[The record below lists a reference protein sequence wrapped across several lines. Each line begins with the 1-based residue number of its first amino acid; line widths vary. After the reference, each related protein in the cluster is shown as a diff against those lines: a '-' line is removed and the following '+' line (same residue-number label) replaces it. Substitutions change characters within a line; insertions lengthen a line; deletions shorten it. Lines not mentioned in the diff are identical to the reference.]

1 MSGGGGVVRRA
12 FHPTAVRTRRTT
24 ADHYNIM
31 QSFGERTRTRG
42 MGARILGGR
51 RARARDIGP
60 LLRGASSAVDDP
72 PRRDDAT
79 AASVGGAAEGRS
91 DPPPALVRNGCA
103 GPRGSAFAIVPGV
116 PPCHFLE
123 HTHGQSAPS
132 SEEGHNLNIGVDYN
146 MPFESNCII
155 HFFGW

>member
-1 MSGGGGVVRRA
+1 MSGGGAWCDAHSTPPRCAPDEQRLTTTTSCSPSERERA
-12 FHPTAVRTRRTT
+12 RGGWAHVFSAGAV
-24 ADHYNIM
+24 
-31 QSFGERTRTRG
+31 
-42 MGARILGGR
+42 
-51 RARARDIGP
+51 RARDIGP

-103 GPRGSAFAIVPGV
+103 GPRGSASALFHPAI
-116 PPCHFLE
+116 FSN
-123 HTHGQSAPS
+123 THGQSAPS
-132 SEEGHNLNIGVDYN
+132 SEEGHNLNIGVDY
-146 MPFESNCII
+146 MPFKSNCII